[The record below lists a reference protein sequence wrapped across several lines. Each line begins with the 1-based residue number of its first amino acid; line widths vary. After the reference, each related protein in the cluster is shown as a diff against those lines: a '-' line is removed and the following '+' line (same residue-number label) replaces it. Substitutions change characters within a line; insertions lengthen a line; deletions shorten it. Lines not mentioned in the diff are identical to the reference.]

1 MKFLLVY
8 HVYKQ
13 CWDSYSRIVTSYI
26 LHITLEKSNA
36 IRYILLYFLKK
47 CNIITV
53 TYYILLFRTFRSKT
67 LKNNFLINED
77 ISNLRL
83 KVNNN
88 NNAY

>member
-1 MKFLLVY
+1 MQY
-8 HVYKQ
+8 YY
-13 CWDSYSRIVTSYI
+13 SYL

-53 TYYILLFRTFRSKT
+53 TYYILLFRTFRKKT
-67 LKNNFLINED
+67 LKRIFLPQINED

-83 KVNNN
+83 KVND